1 MRVTKAAA
9 PPATLPVPDDAEYEA
24 QKLTLPAD
32 AASYMNAAFRLF
44 VVLRVVMNRWLFV
57 TLAPVTVAELYMP
70 AFKPAWAELEQDGIS
85 SVTFNFE
92 FAGAYTV
99 VELPFIMLADE
110 VNPLCEFVSCFAST
124 LLKYGK
130 PYGLLCVE

>member
-9 PPATLPVPDDAEYEA
+9 LPATLPVPDDTAYEA

-32 AASYMNAAFRLF
+32 AASYTNAAVRLF
-44 VVLRVVMNRWLFV
+44 VVLREVMNRLLFA
-57 TLAPVTVAELYMP
+57 TLVPVTVAELYIP
-70 AFKPAWAELEQDGIS
+70 AFKPAWAELEQAGIL

-110 VNPLCEFVSCFAST
+110 VNPL
-124 LLKYGK
+124 
-130 PYGLLCVE
+130 